1 MIEPV
6 AIYLDNCCLNR
17 PFDDQDQDRVRLEAE
32 AVTVIMRGVQAGNWI
47 WVGSD
52 VLRIENEENP
62 DADRRRRVSGL
73 LESEHRRALLD
84 AEDIRRAAEIHA
96 MGFDPLDAYHIAA
109 AESGRCAV
117 FLTTDDRLLSVA
129 VRNRHRLRVSV
140 RNPLEWLNEV
150 IGP

>member
-62 DADRRRRVSGL
+62 DAERRRRVSGL
-73 LESEHRRALLD
+73 LESEHRRVFLD
-84 AEDIRRAAEIHA
+84 AEDIRRAGEIQA
-96 MGFDPLDAYHIAA
+96 MGFDALDAYHVAA
-109 AESGRCAV
+109 AEKGQCAV
-117 FLTTDDRLLSVA
+117 FLTTDDRLLSA
-129 VRNRHRLRVSV
+129 AARNRDRLHVSV
-140 RNPLEWLNEV
+140 QNPLQWLNEV